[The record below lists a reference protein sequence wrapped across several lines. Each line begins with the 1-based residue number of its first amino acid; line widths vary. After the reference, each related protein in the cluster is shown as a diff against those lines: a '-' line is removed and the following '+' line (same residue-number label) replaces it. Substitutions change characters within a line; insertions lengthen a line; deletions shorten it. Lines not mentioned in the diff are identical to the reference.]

1 MNKLLQTG
9 SFVRLRHN
17 TVDRVFSL
25 LERGR
30 VHDRTSLLFI
40 LFYYRNSRKLCPG
53 KAAFFLREQ
62 KCEYYFCK
70 KAFPTPLQTQVSYM
84 LLSLQ

>member
-1 MNKLLQTG
+1 MLISPVHTWTVVGRDCLQFGGWIGVNKLLRTG

-40 LFYYRNSRKLCPG
+40 LFY
-53 KAAFFLREQ
+53 
-62 KCEYYFCK
+62 
-70 KAFPTPLQTQVSYM
+70 
-84 LLSLQ
+84 